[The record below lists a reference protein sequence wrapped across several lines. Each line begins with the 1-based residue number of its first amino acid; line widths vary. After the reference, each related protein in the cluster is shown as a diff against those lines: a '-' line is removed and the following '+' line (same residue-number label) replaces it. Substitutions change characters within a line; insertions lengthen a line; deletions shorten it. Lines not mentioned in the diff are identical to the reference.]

1 MASLPPVLSIPRFGS
16 VEKPEPD
23 MIELIR
29 YAGDSGVT
37 FLHTS
42 DVYGPHMN
50 EILIGKCCP
59 GFKKMLYFSFEMAVA
74 SGNGFSMGGF
84 FF

>member
-50 EILIGKCCP
+50 EILIGKVGDKEP
-59 GFKKMLYFSFEMAVA
+59 HDL
-74 SGNGFSMGGF
+74 NLLQN
-84 FF
+84 